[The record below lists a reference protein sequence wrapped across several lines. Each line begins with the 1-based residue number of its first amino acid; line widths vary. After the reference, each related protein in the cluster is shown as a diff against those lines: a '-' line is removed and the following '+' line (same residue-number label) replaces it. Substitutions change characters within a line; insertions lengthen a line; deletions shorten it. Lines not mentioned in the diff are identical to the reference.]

1 MDMDTKYNG
10 WANKDTWCVNL
21 WFGDDMHDSA
31 KGNGRAI
38 DADWCKEMV
47 EEYLENSVGN
57 VFTGFIGDIV
67 MSFISSVD
75 WREIANSV
83 NEAAELSDADT
94 DADTDD
100 DDDGDGP
107 MDIVEYLMGNK

>member
-1 MDMDTKYNG
+1 MDMDTTYNG
-10 WANKDTWCVNL
+10 WANKETWLINI

-31 KGNGRAI
+31 KENGYAI
-38 DADWCKEMV
+38 DESWCKDMV
-47 EEYLENSVGN
+47 NEYLENSVKN
-57 VFTGFIGDIV
+57 VFTGFIGDV
-67 MSFISSVD
+67 VGTFISSVD

-94 DADTDD
+94 DDDDDDTDD
-100 DDDGDGP
+100 DDGP